1 MLIYLPSYLCKP
13 EHTMVE
19 LKKKAAKEATGKE
32 VMQKLHATGNIF
44 LTKWEVS
51 SHEAAN

>member
-1 MLIYLPSYLCKP
+1 MLIYLASCVCKP
-13 EHTMVE
+13 EHTMDE
-19 LKKKAAKEATGKE
+19 LIKKAAKEATGKE

-51 SHEAAN
+51 SHETAN